1 MKKTLAAV
9 MAGAMLVATQA
20 FAMNEAA
27 PRVSDRIGAPAGE
40 SSEFA
45 GGAGSGLI
53 FALVAVGAFALLVSS
68 DDDSES
74 D

>member
-9 MAGAMLVATQA
+9 VAGTLLVAGQA

-27 PRVSDRIGAPAGE
+27 PSVADRIGAPVGASDEMAGVPTT
-40 SSEFA
+40 
-45 GGAGSGLI
+45 GLI
-53 FALVAVGAFALLVSS
+53 FAAIAIAAFALVVSA

>member
-27 PRVSDRIGAPAGE
+27 PRVADRIGAPAGE

-45 GGAGSGLI
+45 GAGTGLLFAAAAI
-53 FALVAVGAFALLVSS
+53 AAFALVVSA
-68 DDDSES
+68 DDSES

>member
-27 PRVSDRIGAPAGE
+27 PRVADRIGAPAE
-40 SSEFA
+40 DSSEFA
-45 GGAGSGLI
+45 GGAGAGLI
-53 FALVAVGAFALLVSS
+53 FAVVAIGAFALLASS
-68 DDDSES
+68 DDDSDS